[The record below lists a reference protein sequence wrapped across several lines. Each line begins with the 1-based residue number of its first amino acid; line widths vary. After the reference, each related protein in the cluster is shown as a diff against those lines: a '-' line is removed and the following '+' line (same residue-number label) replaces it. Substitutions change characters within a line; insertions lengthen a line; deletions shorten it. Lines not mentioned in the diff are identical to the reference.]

1 MGARKNRHTSER
13 RAPVLSC
20 VHYFQ
25 APATQA
31 MVVASGVISGTV
43 EYMIV
48 GVNVVL
54 NRTVVESDRHS
65 TTAAV
70 IIFKVKVTCITSVD
84 RVFQSS

>member
-1 MGARKNRHTSER
+1 MGARKNGHTSER

-31 MVVASGVISGTV
+31 TVVASGVISGTV

-48 GVNVVL
+48 GLNVVL
-54 NRTVVESDRHS
+54 NRTVVDSDQRS
-65 TTAAV
+65 TTCAV
-70 IIFKVKVTCITSVD
+70 IIFRVKVSCITSVD
-84 RVFQSS
+84 GVFQSS